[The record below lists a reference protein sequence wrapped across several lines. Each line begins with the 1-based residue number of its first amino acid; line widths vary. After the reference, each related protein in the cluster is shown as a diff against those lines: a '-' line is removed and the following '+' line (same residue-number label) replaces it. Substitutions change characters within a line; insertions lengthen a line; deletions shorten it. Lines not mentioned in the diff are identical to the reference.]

1 VVRFEGLDDYLST
14 LTAILTGEVGTVVAF
29 LQLKAEPN
37 VSQVVLAQADTGA
50 ALNYLFM
57 DARLNDTNDNIS
69 YAQKSGAP
77 AVDALRG
84 NTPIVDDTAYC
95 LVWDTG
101 GAAGIIRLRVN
112 GVLQAITAATGGNNG
127 DWWADI
133 SGADVTSIGALV
145 YDTTPT
151 VANLAALDLAE
162 LVVYNRVLSDSELA
176 RCLAYGVS
184 RYGVTP

>member
-1 VVRFEGLDDYLST
+1 
-14 LTAILTGEVGTVVAF
+14 LTAILTGEAGTVVAF

-37 VSQVVLAQADTGA
+37 ASQVVLAQADTGA

-84 NTPIVDDTAYC
+84 NTQIFDDTAYC
-95 LVWDTG
+95 LIWNTG
-101 GAAGIIRLRVN
+101 GAAGIIRMYVN
-112 GVLQAITAATGGNNG
+112 GVLQTITAATGDNNG
-127 DWWADI
+127 NWWADI

-151 VANLAALDLAE
+151 IANLAALDLAE
-162 LVVYNRVLSDSELA
+162 LVVYDRVLSDSELA
-176 RCLAYGVS
+176 RCLAYGVG
-184 RYGVTP
+184 RYGVSP